1 MFLTRTLNIL
11 TLSIVHIGEE
21 NSCHLKPA
29 NLNERKFKT
38 QNIISCCYRG
48 TQMWIILARDSSSI
62 LKLFIIP
69 QFVLEYIRHH
79 APYLWDTLIYLHL
92 GWLYI
97 LTLCLCCWTLYV
109 NNMMFQSRRVHV
121 YIVCRNNCCNSI
133 QRNFSVH
140 VYT

>member
-92 GWLYI
+92 GWLYTYI
-97 LTLCLCCWTLYV
+97 MLMLLDTLCIQHDIPKQESAC
-109 NNMMFQSRRVHV
+109 V
-121 YIVCRNNCCNSI
+121 Y
-133 QRNFSVH
+133 SVQE
-140 VYT
+140 